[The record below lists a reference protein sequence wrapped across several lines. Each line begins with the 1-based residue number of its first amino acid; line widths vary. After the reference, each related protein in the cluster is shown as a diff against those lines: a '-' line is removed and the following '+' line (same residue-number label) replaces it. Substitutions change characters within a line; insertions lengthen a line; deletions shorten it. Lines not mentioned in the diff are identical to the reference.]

1 MTSKDNFTPAPPSK
15 VDVLIVG
22 GGPVGL
28 LAANLI
34 VQAGMTVRIL
44 GKLVFLSSTRVG
56 QGYTHQTLAY
66 LNRY

>member
-1 MTSKDNFTPAPPSK
+1 MVTPDMSVPAPASK
-15 VDVLIVG
+15 VDFLVVG

-34 VQAGMTVRIL
+34 VQAGLTVRIV
-44 GKLVFLSSTRVG
+44 GKLRLIYSIKTFYLC
-56 QGYTHQTLAY
+56 

>member
-1 MTSKDNFTPAPPSK
+1 MTIQDNSIPAPPSQ

-28 LAANLI
+28 LAANLL

-44 GKLVFLSSTRVG
+44 GNSLVVVSVLFGGHSSIFK
-56 QGYTHQTLAY
+56 
-66 LNRY
+66 